1 MSRYTTALNL
11 YLDGYE
17 RVANAFKNS
26 MKQGSGHARQKSLV
40 IAPGGRVIYFLR
52 GEPIP
57 AALQAGHIGHFT
69 FDCPTEVIEDA
80 LICHMRQRAA

>member
-1 MSRYTTALNL
+1 MSRYTTSLNL

-40 IAPGGRVIYFLR
+40 IAPSGRVIYFLR
-52 GEPIP
+52 DEPIP
-57 AALQAGHIGHFT
+57 APLQAGHIGRFT
-69 FDCPTEVIEDA
+69 HGCPTEVIEDA
-80 LICHMRQRAA
+80 LIHHMQQR

>member
-17 RVANAFKNS
+17 RVASAFKNS
-26 MKQGSGHARQKSLV
+26 MKQGSRHVSTKSLV

-52 GEPIP
+52 DEPIP
-57 AALQAGHIGHFT
+57 AAFQNGVIGLFT
-69 FDCPTEVIEDA
+69 KCCPTEVIEDA
-80 LICHMRQRAA
+80 LIAHMQQR